1 MKHFKKGE
9 IKKRKKEME
18 KKGMFHVKH
27 FRKRKIKKKKKMEKK
42 GMFHVKHFK
51 KREIKKERRR

>member
-1 MKHFKKGE
+1 MFHMKHFKKGE

-27 FRKRKIKKKKKMEKK
+27 FRKRKIKKKEED
-42 GMFHVKHFK
+42 G
-51 KREIKKERRR
+51 EERNVSCETF

>member
-1 MKHFKKGE
+1 MFHMKHFKKGE

-27 FRKRKIKKKKKMEKK
+27 FRKERDKEIQ
-42 GMFHVKHFK
+42 
-51 KREIKKERRR
+51 KRDKEI